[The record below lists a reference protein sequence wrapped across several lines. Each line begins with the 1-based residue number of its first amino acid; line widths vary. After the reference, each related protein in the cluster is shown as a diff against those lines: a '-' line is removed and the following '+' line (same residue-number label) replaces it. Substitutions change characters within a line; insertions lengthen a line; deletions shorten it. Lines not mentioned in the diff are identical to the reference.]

1 MSYSEHRSE
10 TGRQRASDGVAGFLA
25 AAALFVGLIAI
36 VYKPAQV
43 GAGAI
48 FVALIAAAMGG
59 PQRRLAA
66 AALVVATA
74 GWVLGMTLAV
84 LLDRPLW

>member
-1 MSYSEHRSE
+1 VNYPESRNE
-10 TGRQRASDGVAGFLA
+10 TGRQRASHVVAGYLA
-25 AAALFVGLIAI
+25 AAALFVGLIGI

-43 GAGAI
+43 GVGAI

-66 AALVVATA
+66 GALVVAA
-74 GWVLGMTLAV
+74 VSWVIGMTLAV

>member
-1 MSYSEHRSE
+1 VSFPESRNDA
-10 TGRQRASDGVAGFLA
+10 GRQRASHAVAGYLA
-25 AAALFVGLIAI
+25 AAAFFVGLIGI

-48 FVALIAAAMGG
+48 LVALLAAAMGG

-74 GWVLGMTLAV
+74 SWVLGMTLAV
-84 LLDRPLW
+84 LLDRPIW